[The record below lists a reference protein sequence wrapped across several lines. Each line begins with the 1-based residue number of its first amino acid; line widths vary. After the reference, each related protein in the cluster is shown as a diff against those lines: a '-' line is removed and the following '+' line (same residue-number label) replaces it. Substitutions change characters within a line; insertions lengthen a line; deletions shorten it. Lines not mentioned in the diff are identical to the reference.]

1 MYDFAKKI
9 GGDKVEVINLVPAGT
24 EPHDWEPSTKDLIEM
39 EKSDIFIYN
48 GAGMEQWVDDVL
60 ESLDTEEL
68 TSVEASKGIKLLKDQ
83 DAHEH
88 DHEHN
93 SENDPHVWLD
103 PQNAKYEMNK
113 IKKALI
119 KVDAENKDYYEANYK
134 RYAKECDKLDTLYK
148 EETSKLTKKY
158 LPLIKAPAWTILP
171 SFALSA
177 QNTVGHEPSP
187 WSSQLPLSAAPS
199 PTAAWR
205 CSIGSASFK
214 QNKSTC
220 IHRLRQMQVLLFF
233 NFICSSNVQCH
244 EC

>member
-119 KVDAENKDYYEANYK
+119 KVDAENKDYTGVTLVDVDDFEDYCEELMEEFGYINK
-134 RYAKECDKLDTLYK
+134 DT
-148 EETSKLTKKY
+148 
-158 LPLIKAPAWTILP
+158 PQLIKNNIDYKGIAEDMKYDYTEVTYQGNRYLGR
-171 SFALSA
+171 
-177 QNTVGHEPSP
+177 V
-187 WSSQLPLSAAPS
+187 
-199 PTAAWR
+199 
-205 CSIGSASFK
+205 
-214 QNKSTC
+214 
-220 IHRLRQMQVLLFF
+220 
-233 NFICSSNVQCH
+233 
-244 EC
+244 